1 MPNQS
6 LFGPASFLKKIPIT
20 NPFASQRASLARAAG
35 NPAHSSVLGGPGS
48 SMGGPQT
55 PFAWVDEDFRKALGE
70 AWTNNDLAAG
80 YRSATNPAAPPGQSF
95 GARTV
100 QPAQNTPQSAWVKPA
115 APSQYGEVL
124 GHPIE
129 GFRKRPGSLF

>member
-20 NPFASQRASLARAAG
+20 NPFTSQRASLARAANT
-35 NPAHSSVLGGPGS
+35 NPFASQRASLAAA
-48 SMGGPQT
+48 QA
-55 PFAWVDEDFRKALGE
+55 PFAWFDEDFREALGE
-70 AWTNNDLAAG
+70 AWTNNDMAAG

>member
-1 MPNQS
+1 MPGQS
-6 LFGPASFLKKIPIT
+6 FGPPSFLKKIPIT
-20 NPFASQRASLARAAG
+20 NPFAAAG

-48 SMGGPQT
+48 STGPSN
-55 PFAWVDEDFRKALGE
+55 PFAWFDKDFRAALGE

-80 YRSATNPAAPPGQSF
+80 YQSAMNPGAPPGQSF
-95 GARTV
+95 GSRTV
-100 QPAQNTPQSAWVKPA
+100 PPVQNTPQSAWVNPT
-115 APSQYGEVL
+115 APSQYGDLL

>member
-20 NPFASQRASLARAAG
+20 NPFASQRASLARAANT
-35 NPAHSSVLGGPGS
+35 NPFASQRASLAAA
-48 SMGGPQT
+48 QA

>member
-1 MPNQS
+1 MPGQS
-6 LFGPASFLKKIPIT
+6 FYGPLLKKIPITNPFTSQRASLARAANT
-20 NPFASQRASLARAAG
+20 NPFASQRASLAAAQ
-35 NPAHSSVLGGPGS
+35 A
-48 SMGGPQT
+48 

>member
-20 NPFASQRASLARAAG
+20 NPFTSQRASLARAANT
-35 NPAHSSVLGGPGS
+35 NPFASQRASLAAA
-48 SMGGPQT
+48 QA